1 MEIKSAQLKDAGL
14 IHHLMMQAFQEY
26 ESEIPPSSAL
36 DETLETLFSAMENGE
51 KSLICYIN
59 QLPVG
64 MVRYTVNEKFL
75 YFYRLSV
82 IPEKRGEGI
91 GKKIVSALES
101 ESIKE
106 SVNEIHCKVRKDVRK
121 NVSLYRC
128 LGYKIFENN
137 IVYKS
142 DGTSVEVV
150 SMRKTVL

>member
-1 MEIKSAQLKDAGL
+1 MEIKFAQLEDAGL

-26 ESEIPPSSAL
+26 EIEIPPSSAL
-36 DETLETLFSAMENGE
+36 DETLETLFSAMKNGE

-75 YFYRLSV
+75 YFHRLSV
-82 IPEKRGEGI
+82 IPERRGEGI
-91 GKKIVSALES
+91 GKEIVSALER
-101 ESIKE
+101 EALKE
-106 SVNEIHCKVRKDVRK
+106 NVNEIQCKVRKDIQK
-121 NVSLYRC
+121 NISLYEY

-137 IVYKS
+137 TVYKS

-150 SMRKTVL
+150 SMRKTLL